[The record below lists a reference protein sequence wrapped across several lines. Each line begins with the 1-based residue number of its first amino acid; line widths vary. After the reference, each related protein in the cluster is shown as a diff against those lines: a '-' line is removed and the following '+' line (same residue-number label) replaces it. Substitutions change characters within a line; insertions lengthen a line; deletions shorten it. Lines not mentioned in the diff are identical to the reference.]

1 MRCHRGHRGTK
12 TAVGA
17 ASVGLALALSAW
29 LFVPEAG
36 GQVAR
41 APAATASRAGVAG
54 YSFDVVAQYARATD
68 AYTQG
73 LAFYQ
78 GRLFEG
84 TGLYGESRL
93 RETSLDGRQQTIVRS
108 RPLPEGPVSDTQ
120 QGFRAKRLSSNGY
133 SDGQI
138 ESRTFRQSV
147 FGEGIAI
154 KDGRIYQLTWVEGV
168 CFVWDV
174 SNWTTPAKTFTY
186 SGEGWGLTHDGTNLI
201 MSDGSDTLFFRNP
214 ATFEVVRKIQVYDPQ
229 RRSPLRLLN
238 ELEFINGQIYAN
250 IYTTRRIAII
260 DPKTGIVLGYVLFD
274 GSEFPS
280 AVSRQPTLMP
290 PAIWAQL
297 DSRGEVL
304 NGIAHDPRTGRLVV
318 TGKKWPTVF
327 EIRLRKVTDAL

>member
-1 MRCHRGHRGTK
+1 M
-12 TAVGA
+12 GA
-17 ASVGLALALSAW
+17 ASIGLALALSAG
-29 LFVPEAG
+29 LTVVEAG
-36 GQVAR
+36 GQAA
-41 APAATASRAGVAG
+41 APARPVSAPRTATVAG
-54 YSFDVVAQYARATD
+54 YSFDLVAQYARATD

-93 RETSLDGRQQTIVRS
+93 RETSLDRGQQLIVRS
-108 RPLPEGPVSDTQ
+108 RPLPEGPVSDAQ

-147 FGEGIAI
+147 FGEGVAI

-174 SNWTTPAKTFTY
+174 SNWTAPMKTFKY
-186 SGEGWGLTHDGTNLI
+186 AGEGWGLTHDGTNLI

-214 ATFEVVRKIQVYDPQ
+214 DTFEVVRKIQVTDPQ
-229 RRSPLRLLN
+229 RHSPLRLLN
-238 ELEFINGQIYAN
+238 ELEYINGQIYAN

-260 DPKTGIVLGYVLFD
+260 DPKTGIVQGYVLFD
-274 GSEFPS
+274 GSEFPTT
-280 AVSRQPTLMP
+280 VSRQPTLMP
-290 PAIWAQL
+290 QAIWTQFDL
-297 DSRGEVL
+297 RGEVL

-318 TGKKWPTVF
+318 TGKKWPAVF
-327 EIRLRKVTDAL
+327 EIKLRKVTDAL